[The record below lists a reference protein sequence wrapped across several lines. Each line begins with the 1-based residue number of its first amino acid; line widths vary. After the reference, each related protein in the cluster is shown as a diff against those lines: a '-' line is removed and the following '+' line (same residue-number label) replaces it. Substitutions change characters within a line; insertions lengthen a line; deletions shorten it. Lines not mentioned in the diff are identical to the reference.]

1 MPAELT
7 SVCVF
12 CGSNRGLDPLF
23 GQAAADVG
31 RLLAAEGITLV
42 YGGGR
47 VGLMGAV
54 ADAALA
60 AGGQVVGVI
69 PRSITELEPA
79 HAGLTE
85 LHLVESMHE
94 RKALMAS
101 LSDAFMVLPGGLG
114 TLEEAF
120 ETVSWTQ
127 LGLQDKPTGFLNVA
141 GFYTPLMAQLDQMV
155 QAAFVREEH
164 RRAVPV
170 SDHPGQLLELLRNFD
185 PPRVHKLI
193 GREAS

>member
-1 MPAELT
+1 
-7 SVCVF
+7 
-12 CGSNRGLDPLF
+12 
-23 GQAAADVG
+23 
-31 RLLAAEGITLV
+31 
-42 YGGGR
+42 
-47 VGLMGAV
+47 
-54 ADAALA
+54 
-60 AGGQVVGVI
+60 VI